1 MVAATVALAY
11 LTRCNQSLCHSQSL
25 TLSLSL
31 THSQSIPQRELLA
44 RRRSMT
50 CGKQIKK
57 EMMCDRTR
65 HILIYVILHFLYSNN
80 GVSNQIGALPMHV
93 VAKRE
98 WGGNNWWYI
107 HLLIRHTVGVDDVML
122 DRVYPFW
129 NRKTK
134 LWSELVLRPRIDH
147 YYCRARGNTWCDCIW
162 LHDGKKP
169 KERKKEGTKS
179 WSKDK
184 RCPVR
189 WCKHEHS
196 ALAVAYRGTRWKDD
210 AKLMRPSRSPMG
222 KFDLPWP
229 TGEGWGRDVRDA
241 RDDSFPRADPCVAYV
256 SSICMLELRELWPQH
271 LASST
276 SQSNHKDLSPFAFR
290 HSLLTPHSSLSLLT
304 SPCFDV
310 AMTSIRHQH
319 PDKQKERGDH
329 ILHSCEWLRWGG
341 WVGAER

>member
-57 EMMCDRTR
+57 EMMCDRTG

-169 KERKKEGTKS
+169 KERKKERKVGQRIKDAQSGDVSTNTPHSPSHTEEHGGRTMQS
-179 WSKDK
+179 W
-184 RCPVR
+184 CGP
-189 WCKHEHS
+189 
-196 ALAVAYRGTRWKDD
+196 L
-210 AKLMRPSRSPMG
+210 
-222 KFDLPWP
+222 DLPW
-229 TGEGWGRDVRDA
+229 E
-241 RDDSFPRADPCVAYV
+241 
-256 SSICMLELRELWPQH
+256 SSICHGRLE
-271 LASST
+271 
-276 SQSNHKDLSPFAFR
+276 K
-290 HSLLTPHSSLSLLT
+290 
-304 SPCFDV
+304 
-310 AMTSIRHQH
+310 
-319 PDKQKERGDH
+319 
-329 ILHSCEWLRWGG
+329 GG
-341 WVGAER
+341 GEM